1 MNIPTPSGQTS
12 LRALRALVREHSVLA
27 ALEVFADE
35 LGSIFRFTMPGFNPV
50 MLVGP
55 EAARFVLVSD
65 RQNLRWRNDSDPV
78 TLLLRHGVL
87 VEDGEPHDSLRRAM
101 TPALHKQM
109 LTHYAADMLRC
120 TDSVTARWVP
130 GSAPDML
137 VEMRRIAL
145 LILTDTLFKVDFS
158 SDIGR
163 MWNAVLKTLAY
174 ISPGMWILW
183 RNAPRPGYSKALQQ
197 MNDYLYQII
206 RHRKQVL
213 GSTDDLLGHLI
224 NMGMDD
230 DLIRDQLLTM
240 LIAGHDTSTALL
252 SWTLYLLGKHP
263 DSLHQ
268 VQAEL
273 DAVLGSQAPTA
284 ETVIELRYLEQV
296 IEESLRLYPPIHL
309 GSRVAAEDLDFQGHT
324 IPSGTRV
331 MYSIYLTHRMKQ
343 YWDEAARFNPE
354 RFSAEGNRLRQ
365 PYTYLPFGGGPRNCI
380 GAAFG
385 RIEAKLVLARILQQ
399 FDLALLPKPVYAHMG
414 ATLEPRPG
422 VWMQVTPRASQQSP

>member
-1 MNIPTPSGQTS
+1 MNIPTPNGQTS
-12 LRALRALVREHSVLA
+12 LRALRAFIRERSVMA

-65 RQNLRWRNDSDPV
+65 RRSLRWRNDDDPV

-87 VEDGEPHDSLRRAM
+87 VEDGASHDALRRAM
-101 TPALHKQM
+101 NPALHKQM
-109 LTHYAADMLRC
+109 LNRYTEAMLRC
-120 TDSVTARWVP
+120 TDAVTSQWAA
-130 GSAPDML
+130 GNHLDML

-158 SDIGR
+158 SDMRR
-163 MWNAVLKTLAY
+163 MWNAVLKMLAY
-174 ISPGMWILW
+174 ISPGIWIFW
-183 RNAPRPGYSKALQQ
+183 RDAPRPGYAKALRQ
-197 MNDYLYQII
+197 MDDYLYQII
-206 RHRKQVL
+206 RARRQAL
-213 GSTDDLLGHLI
+213 GTTDDMLGHLI
-224 NMGMDD
+224 AIGMDD
-230 DLIRDQLLTM
+230 SLIRDQLLTM

-252 SWTLYLLGKHP
+252 SWTLYLLGQHP
-263 DSLHQ
+263 DSLRR
-268 VQAEL
+268 VQEEV
-273 DAVLGSQAPTA
+273 DAVIGEDFPNA

-309 GSRVAAEDLDFQGHT
+309 GSRVAADDLDFQGHT
-324 IPSGTRV
+324 IPAGTRV

-343 YWDEAARFNPE
+343 YWHEPARFEPE
-354 RFSAEGNRLRQ
+354 RFSAENNRQRQ

-399 FDLALLPKPVYAHMG
+399 FNLRLLPRPVHAHMG

-422 VWMQVTPRASQQSP
+422 VWMQAAPR